1 MENDVETTP
10 TRRHK
15 KRAWQIVSAI
25 VSIGIVIAIFGLV
38 IPKIANYADVF
49 STISNLTWLEIVS
62 LLVAMAFNL
71 VTYWPQQVAAMP
83 GLTLG
88 QAAVNN
94 QTTTSIANLVPGGPA
109 IAVAF
114 GFVIYRS
121 WGFTTTEIGLQALV
135 TGIWNIFLKL
145 GMPVIALV
153 VLAIYGHSSAGL
165 ILAAAIGIGVL
176 IASVVLFAL
185 VLWKKSLARRIGSAL
200 GRAVSALRRLFRKP
214 PVQDWGE
221 AAVRLRTQTIG
232 LVVTQWFP
240 LTGYTLLSHTALFL
254 TLLLSLRHVGISEQE
269 VGWAEV
275 FGVFA
280 FVRLLS
286 ALPLTPGGVG
296 IVELG
301 YIGGLNIAGGDHAQ
315 VVAGVLLFRLISYGL
330 QIPLG
335 GITYVIW
342 RRKKSWFKAPPDT
355 VIPML
360 EPALILTDPAAAT
373 KAVQEVVALK
383 DEPIGAGEGDP
394 HRVTHP

>member
-1 MENDVETTP
+1 MTSVAESAP
-10 TRRHK
+10 TKAGRK
-15 KRAWQIVSAI
+15 KHVLQIVSAV
-25 VSIGIVIAIFGLV
+25 VSVCIAAAIFGLV
-38 IPKIANYADVF
+38 IPKIANYSDVF
-49 STISNLTWLEIVS
+49 STIADLTWLEIAS
-62 LLVAMAFNL
+62 LIVVMAFNL

-121 WGFTTTEIGLQALV
+121 WGFTTAEIGLQALV
-135 TGIWNIFLKL
+135 TGIWNIYIKL
-145 GMPVIALV
+145 GMPVVALV
-153 VLAIYGHSSAGL
+153 VLAFYGHASAGL

-185 VLWKKSLARRIGSAL
+185 ILWKKSLARQIGSWF
-200 GRAVSALRRLFRKP
+200 GRTVTALRRLFRKP
-214 PVQDWGE
+214 PLQDWGE
-221 AAVRLRTQTIG
+221 AAVRLRHQTIG
-232 LVVTQWFP
+232 LVAKQWIP
-240 LTGYTLLSHTALFL
+240 LTGYTLLSHTALFF

-335 GITYVIW
+335 GITYIIW
-342 RRKKSWFKAPPDT
+342 RRKKSWFKAPPD
-355 VIPML
+355 PALPSL
-360 EPALILTDPAAAT
+360 EPAVVLTDPVAAT
-373 KAVQEVVALK
+373 QAVQDVVALRN
-383 DEPIGAGEGDP
+383 EPS
-394 HRVTHP
+394 

>member
-1 MENDVETTP
+1 MTTVAEHLPAP
-10 TRRHK
+10 TGHK
-15 KRAWQIVSAI
+15 KRVWQTVSAV
-25 VSIGIVIAIFGLV
+25 VSICITVAIFGLV

-49 STISNLTWLEIVS
+49 STISSLTWLEIAS
-62 LLVAMAFNL
+62 LLVVMAFNL

-121 WGFTTTEIGLQALV
+121 WGFTKAEIGLQALV
-135 TGIWNIFLKL
+135 TGIWNIYIKL
-145 GMPVIALV
+145 GMPVLALV

-165 ILAAAIGIGVL
+165 VLAAAVGIAVL

-185 VLWKKSLARRIGSAL
+185 VLWKKSLARRIGAAF
-200 GRAVSALRRLFRKP
+200 GRVATFLRRPFRKP
-214 PVQDWGE
+214 PVEEWGE
-221 AAVRLRTQTIG
+221 AAVRLRKQTIG
-232 LVVTQWFP
+232 LVVKQWIP
-240 LTGYTLLSHTALFL
+240 LTGYTLLSHAALFL
-254 TLLLSLRHVGISEQE
+254 TLLLSLRHVGVSEQE
-269 VGWAEV
+269 VSWAEI

-301 YIGGLNIAGGDHAQ
+301 YIGGLTLAGGDAAQ

-342 RRKKSWFKAPPDT
+342 RRKKAWFKTPPDHVT
-355 VIPML
+355 PAL
-360 EPALILTDPAAAT
+360 EPAFALTGSAMGTP
-373 KAVQEVVALK
+373 
-383 DEPIGAGEGDP
+383 
-394 HRVTHP
+394 